1 LLKINS
7 MEKDSVHE
15 EVFHI
20 SAHDTDMKN
29 TCKLTNIC
37 NYIQETAIRHVQQYE
52 MDPFEWMEKGLA
64 WVLSRMKIEMYS
76 YPEWQETIKIRTWS
90 RGAKGLFVYR
100 DYELIDGEDNIIGK
114 ATSAWLI
121 IDLNKRR
128 PLRPDPYIDESKYQY
143 IKDRSTICDDLRALP
158 NEEDEELVFSIPVR
172 YSDVDMNHHVNNV
185 KYARW
190 QLDAIPTDRISSELI
205 KEFEINFNHETVLGE
220 TVSMFCKQVDDCTF
234 ATSVTNGSR
243 VNSRA
248 IIKF

>member
-1 LLKINS
+1 
-7 MEKDSVHE
+7 MAKDSIHE

-20 SAHDTDMKN
+20 SAHDTDMKSI
-29 TCKLTNIC
+29 CKLTNIC
-37 NYIQETAIRHVQQYE
+37 NYIQETSIRHVQQYG
-52 MDPFEWMEKGLA
+52 MDPYEWMEKGLA
-64 WVLSRMKIEMYS
+64 WVLSRMKVEMYS
-76 YPEWQETIKIRTWS
+76 YPKWQEVIKIRTWS

-100 DYELIDGEDNIIGK
+100 DYELLDGDDNIIGR
-114 ATSAWLI
+114 ACTVWLI
-121 IDLNKRR
+121 IDINKRR
-128 PLRPDPYIDESKYQY
+128 PLRPEPILSETNYKFLT
-143 IKDRSTICDDLRALP
+143 DRNAICDELKALP
-158 NEEDEELVFSIPVR
+158 NEEKEEFIFSVPIH

-220 TVSMFCKQVDDCTF
+220 TVSMYCKQVDDCTF
-234 ATSVTNGSR
+234 ATSVTNGNR